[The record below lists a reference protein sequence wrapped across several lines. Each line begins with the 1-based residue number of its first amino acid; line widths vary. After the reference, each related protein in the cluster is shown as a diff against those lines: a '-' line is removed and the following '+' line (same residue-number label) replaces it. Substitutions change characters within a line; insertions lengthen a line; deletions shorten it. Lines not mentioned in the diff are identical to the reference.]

1 MVETV
6 HALTVRART
15 WQETT
20 ELVDKLNRALRG
32 WANYFSV
39 GCASKAFAE
48 WSVYSATKAAVRSF
62 ARTWAADLKGRD
74 IRINAVSPGVIDT
87 PGYRLVGLDETRPSW
102 PAFSAGPPTPP
113 PSGGME
119 FPAMSQRWSA
129 SSPPTTV
136 ASSPEA
142 KSSWMEGLPRS
153 DLANQ
158 APIHRRVFECRGDY
172 VPPLRECPKTSP
184 K

>member
-1 MVETV
+1 MARIATSRGNSSGSEGAFRSCRLERPSFSTPQSSPVKTSPNGTSIARQRAAV
-6 HALTVRART
+6 LSLART
-15 WQETT
+15 W
-20 ELVDKLNRALRG
+20 
-32 WANYFSV
+32 S
-39 GCASKAFAE
+39 
-48 WSVYSATKAAVRSF
+48 
-62 ARTWAADLKGRD
+62 ADLKEQD

-158 APIHRRVFECRGDY
+158 APIHRRVFECRGDD
-172 VPPLRECPKTSP
+172 VPPLRECSKTSP